1 MLVFLFVICLI
12 VGIIMLSSP
21 EMKRNPQ
28 GKLIPFG
35 VMFLSFI
42 FLVASMVRLV
52 PPGNVGVVIVF
63 GKVQETTLKNGLHLV
78 NPFASVEKMSIRTEE
93 YTMSGMPREG
103 QVKGDDAI
111 EALTSEGLMVRL
123 DVTVWHKLVPEGAA
137 EVYSTLGL
145 NYVDKIVRPA
155 ARTSIRN
162 IISNYKVE
170 DIYTQNREAVS
181 IQISENLRAA
191 VKDRNVEIERVLLRD
206 VKLPAKVQNEID
218 AKMAAKQE
226 AEKMEFVLDK
236 EKREAERKA
245 VEAKGVSDYNKIIAQ
260 SLSGSYLQWYY
271 IKTLQQLVNSPNNT
285 VIVTPFDQKLT
296 PLLNIPTGGGK

>member
-1 MLVFLFVICLI
+1 MLFFLFIICLI
-12 VGIIMLSSP
+12 IGFVMFGSP
-21 EMKRNPQ
+21 EIK
-28 GKLIPFG
+28 KLIPFG
-35 VMFLSFI
+35 VLILSFI
-42 FLVASMVRLV
+42 FLIASMVRLI
-52 PPGNVGVVIVF
+52 PPGHVGVVIVF

-78 NPFASVEKMSIRTEE
+78 NPFASIEKMSIRTEE

-103 QVKGDDAI
+103 QVRGDDAI
-111 EALTSEGLMVRL
+111 QSLTSEGLMVRL
-123 DVTVWHKLVPEGAA
+123 DVTVWYHLVPEGAA
-137 EVYSTLGL
+137 EVYSKLGVG
-145 NYVDKIVRPA
+145 YVDKIVRPA

-162 IISNYKVE
+162 VISNYKVE
-170 DIYTQNREAVS
+170 DIYTQNRESVS
-181 IQISENLRAA
+181 IQIGENLREA
-191 VKDRNVEIERVLLRD
+191 VKERNVEIERVLLRD

-245 VEAKGVSDYNKIIAQ
+245 VEAQGISDANKIIAK

-271 IKTLQQLVNSPNNT
+271 IQTLQKLVNSPNNT

-296 PLLNIPTGGGK
+296 PLLNIPSGGK

>member
-1 MLVFLFVICLI
+1 MLVFLFVVCLV
-12 VGIIMLSSP
+12 VGIVMLGSP
-21 EMKRNPQ
+21 EIKRNPQ

-42 FLVASMVRLV
+42 FLVASMVRLI

-78 NPFASVEKMSIRTEE
+78 NPFASIEKMSIRTED
-93 YTMSGMPREG
+93 YTMSGISREG
-103 QVKGDDAI
+103 QLRGDDAI
-111 EALTSEGLMVRL
+111 QALTSEGLMVRL
-123 DVTVWHKLVPEGAA
+123 DVTVWYKLMPEGAA
-137 EVYSTLGL
+137 EVYSTLGTQ
-145 NYVDKIVRPA
+145 YVDKIVRPA

-162 IISNYKVE
+162 VISNYKVE
-170 DIYTQNREAVS
+170 DIYTQNRESVS
-181 IQISENLRAA
+181 IEISENLRSA
-191 VKDRNVEIERVLLRD
+191 VKDRKVEIERVLLRD
-206 VKLPAKVQNEID
+206 VKLPDKVQNEIN

-236 EKREAERKA
+236 ARREAERKA
-245 VEAKGVSDYNKIIAQ
+245 VEAQGISDANKIIAK

-271 IKTLQQLVNSPNNT
+271 IQTLQSLVNSPNNT

-296 PLLNIPTGGGK
+296 PLLNIPAGGK

>member
-1 MLVFLFVICLI
+1 MLVFLFVLCLV
-12 VGIIMLSSP
+12 VGIVMLGSP
-21 EMKRNPQ
+21 EIKRNPQ

-42 FLVASMVRLV
+42 FLVASMVRLI

-78 NPFASVEKMSIRTEE
+78 NPFASIEKMSIRTED
-93 YTMSGMPREG
+93 YTMSGISREG
-103 QVKGDDAI
+103 QLRGDDAI
-111 EALTSEGLMVRL
+111 QALTSEGLMVRL
-123 DVTVWHKLVPEGAA
+123 DVTVWYKLMPEGAA
-137 EVYSTLGL
+137 EVYSTLGTQ
-145 NYVDKIVRPA
+145 YVDKIVRPA

-162 IISNYKVE
+162 VISNYKVE
-170 DIYTQNREAVS
+170 DIYTQNRESVS
-181 IQISENLRAA
+181 IEISENLRSA
-191 VKDRNVEIERVLLRD
+191 VKDRKVEIERVLLRD
-206 VKLPAKVQNEID
+206 VKLPDKVQNEIN

-236 EKREAERKA
+236 ARREAERKA
-245 VEAKGVSDYNKIIAQ
+245 VEAQGISDANKIIAK

-271 IKTLQQLVNSPNNT
+271 IQTLQSLVNSPNNT

-296 PLLNIPTGGGK
+296 PLLNIPAGGK

>member
-1 MLVFLFVICLI
+1 MLVFLFVICLV
-12 VGIIMLSSP
+12 VGILMFSSP
-21 EMKRNPQ
+21 EMKRSPQ
-28 GKLIPFG
+28 GKLIPLG
-35 VMFLSFI
+35 VICLSFI
-42 FLVASMVRLV
+42 FLVASMVRLI

-63 GKVQETTLKNGLHLV
+63 GRVHEETLKNGLHLV
-78 NPFASVEKMSIRTEE
+78 NPFASVEKMSIRTES
-93 YTMSGMPREG
+93 YTMSGIAGEG

-123 DVTVWHKLVPEGAA
+123 DVTVWYHLIPEGAA
-137 EVYSTLGL
+137 DVYSKLGL

-155 ARTSIRN
+155 TRTSIRN
-162 IISNYKVE
+162 IIANYKVE
-170 DIYTQNREAVS
+170 DIYTKNRETVS
-181 IQISENLRAA
+181 IQISENLMET

-236 EKREAERKA
+236 ERREAERKA
-245 VEAKGVSDYNKIIAQ
+245 VEAKGISDANRIIAA
-260 SLSGSYLQWYY
+260 SLSSSYLQWYY

>member
-1 MLVFLFVICLI
+1 MLFFLFILCLI
-12 VGIIMLSSP
+12 IGIVMLGSP
-21 EMKRNPQ
+21 EIKRNSQ
-28 GKLIPFG
+28 GKIIPFG
-35 VMFLSFI
+35 VMLLAFI

-78 NPFASVEKMSIRTEE
+78 NPFATVEKMSIRTEE

-111 EALTSEGLMVRL
+111 QALTSEGLMVRL
-123 DVTVWHKLVPEGAA
+123 DVTVWYKLIPEGAS

-162 IISNYKVE
+162 VISNYKVE
-170 DIYTQNREAVS
+170 DIYTQNRESVS
-181 IQISENLRAA
+181 IQISENLREA

-245 VEAKGVSDYNKIIAQ
+245 VEAQGISDANRIIAK
-260 SLSGSYLQWYY
+260 SLSHSYLQWYY

-296 PLLNIPTGGGK
+296 PLLNIPAGGK

>member
-1 MLVFLFVICLI
+1 MLVFLFVLCLV
-12 VGIIMLSSP
+12 VGIVMLGSP
-21 EMKRNPQ
+21 EIKRNPQ

-42 FLVASMVRLV
+42 FLIASMVRLI

-78 NPFASVEKMSIRTEE
+78 NPFASIEKMSIRTED
-93 YTMSGMPREG
+93 YTMSGISREG
-103 QVKGDDAI
+103 QLRGDDAI
-111 EALTSEGLMVRL
+111 QALTSEGLMVRL
-123 DVTVWHKLVPEGAA
+123 DVTVWYKLMPEGAA
-137 EVYSTLGL
+137 EVYSTLGTQ
-145 NYVDKIVRPA
+145 YVDKIVRPA

-162 IISNYKVE
+162 VISNYKVE
-170 DIYTQNREAVS
+170 DIYTQNRESVS
-181 IQISENLRAA
+181 IEISENLRSA
-191 VKDRNVEIERVLLRD
+191 VKDRKVEIERVLLRD
-206 VKLPAKVQNEID
+206 VKLPDKVQNEIN

-236 EKREAERKA
+236 ERREAERKA
-245 VEAKGVSDYNKIIAQ
+245 VEAQGVSDYNKIIAR
-260 SLSGSYLQWYY
+260 SLSGNYLQWYY

-296 PLLNIPTGGGK
+296 PLLNIPSGGQK

>member
-1 MLVFLFVICLI
+1 MLVFLFVICLVIGI
-12 VGIIMLSSP
+12 VMLGSP
-21 EMKRNPQ
+21 EIKRNPQ

-35 VMFLSFI
+35 VIFLSFI

-63 GKVQETTLKNGLHLV
+63 GKVQEQTLKNGLHLV
-78 NPFASVEKMSIRTEE
+78 NPFATVEKMSIRIEE
-93 YTMSGMPREG
+93 YTMSGMLREG
-103 QVKGDDAI
+103 QIKGDDAI
-111 EALTSEGLMVRL
+111 QALTSEGLMVRL
-123 DVTVWHKLVPEGAA
+123 DVTVWYYLIPDGAA

-145 NYVDKIVRPA
+145 NYVNKIVRPA

-162 IISNYKVE
+162 VISNYKVE
-170 DIYTQNREAVS
+170 DIYTQSREAVS
-181 IQISENLRAA
+181 LQIGKNLREA
-191 VKDRNVEIERVLLRD
+191 VKGRNLGIERVLLRD

-245 VEAKGVSDYNKIIAQ
+245 VEAQGVSDYNKIIAR
-260 SLSGSYLQWYY
+260 SLSGNYLQWYY

-296 PLLNIPTGGGK
+296 PLLNIPSGGK

>member
-1 MLVFLFVICLI
+1 MLFFLFALCLV
-12 VGIIMLSSP
+12 VGIVMLGSP
-21 EMKRNPQ
+21 EIKRNPQ
-28 GKLIPFG
+28 GKLVPYG
-35 VMFLSFI
+35 VIFLSFI

-63 GKVQETTLKNGLHLV
+63 GKVQEITLKNGLHLV
-78 NPFASVEKMSIRTEE
+78 NPFASIEKMSIRTEE
-93 YTMSGMPREG
+93 YTMSSISREG
-103 QVKGDDAI
+103 QIRGDDAI

-123 DVTVWHKLVPEGAA
+123 DVTVWYHLVPEGAS
-137 EVYSTLGL
+137 EVYNKLGVK
-145 NYVDKIVRPA
+145 YVDKIVRPA

-162 IISNYKVE
+162 VISNYKVE

-181 IQISENLRAA
+181 IEISENLKDA
-191 VKDRNVEIERVLLRD
+191 VKERKVEIERVLLRD
-206 VKLPAKVQNEID
+206 VKLPDKVQNEIN

-245 VEAKGVSDYNKIIAQ
+245 VEAQGISDANKIIAK

-296 PLLNIPTGGGK
+296 PLLNIPSGGK

>member
-1 MLVFLFVICLI
+1 MLFFLFFLCLV
-12 VGIIMLSSP
+12 VGILMFNSP
-21 EMKRNPQ
+21 DMKRNPQ

-35 VMFLSFI
+35 VIFLSFI
-42 FLVASMVRLV
+42 FLVASMVRLIK
-52 PPGNVGVVIVF
+52 PGNVGVVIVF
-63 GKVQETTLKNGLHLV
+63 GKVHEEILKNGLHLV
-78 NPFASVEKMSIRTEE
+78 NPFAEIEPMSIRTED
-93 YTMSGMPREG
+93 YTMSGISREG
-103 QVKGDDAI
+103 QIKGDDAI

-123 DVTVWHKLVPEGAA
+123 DVTVWYHLIPEGAA
-137 EVYSTLGL
+137 EVYSKLGL

-162 IISNYKVE
+162 IIANYKVE
-170 DIYTQNREAVS
+170 DVYTQNREAVS
-181 IQISENLRAA
+181 IQISENLREA
-191 VKDRNVEIERVLLRD
+191 VKDRNVQIERVLLRD
-206 VKLPAKVQNEID
+206 VKLPDKVQNEIN

-245 VEAKGVSDYNKIIAQ
+245 VEAQGISDANKIIAK

-271 IKTLQQLVNSPNNT
+271 IQTLQQLVNSPNNT

-296 PLLNIPTGGGK
+296 PLLNIPAGGVK

>member
-1 MLVFLFVICLI
+1 MLFFLFVICLI
-12 VGIIMLSSP
+12 IGIVMLGSP
-21 EMKRNPQ
+21 EIKKSSQ
-28 GKLIPFG
+28 GKLIPVG
-35 VMFLSFI
+35 VILLSFV
-42 FLVASMVRLV
+42 FLVASMVRLI

-78 NPFASVEKMSIRTEE
+78 NPFASIEKMSIRTES

-103 QVKGDDAI
+103 QVRGDDAI
-111 EALTSEGLMVRL
+111 QALTSEGLMVHL
-123 DVTVWHKLVPEGAA
+123 DMTVWYKLIPDGAA

-162 IISNYKVE
+162 VISNYKVE
-170 DIYTQNREAVS
+170 DIYTQNRESVS
-181 IQISENLRAA
+181 IEISENLREA

-206 VKLPAKVQNEID
+206 VKLPSKVQNEIN

-245 VEAKGVSDYNKIIAQ
+245 VEAQGISDANKIIAK

-296 PLLNIPTGGGK
+296 PLLNIPSGGK